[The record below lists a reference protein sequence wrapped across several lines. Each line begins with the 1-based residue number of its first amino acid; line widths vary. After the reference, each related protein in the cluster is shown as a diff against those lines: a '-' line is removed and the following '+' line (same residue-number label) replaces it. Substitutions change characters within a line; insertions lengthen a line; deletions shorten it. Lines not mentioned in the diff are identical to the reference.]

1 MRALSVLLREPL
13 FRAIAAM
20 AAFYGAVNA
29 CIYPYLSLIAVNRV
43 GLSDATLALVLA
55 LASAS
60 AVLSSVLFGILADQI
75 GNRRLIAL
83 VTVGATVIGTGL
95 MVLAPLPAV
104 MLLAHGLLIPMGTAI
119 FGQIFALNN
128 LAAQA
133 HPTLRDSLQA
143 TVRAVVS
150 AVFLMTL
157 LFWTWGLGA
166 GPARGGF
173 DVMAV
178 YVTAVLAALALLA
191 VIWRGWPR
199 KGQEPWQDR
208 PLGLNLRAALVEL
221 SRPAIALRL
230 LAMGAVGGLPMLY
243 IVLTPLIF
251 AATPERQTADVA
263 LMVGLVAGFE
273 VPFMLA
279 LPWIQ
284 RHLSR
289 QSLILAGA
297 LIYAGFVG
305 LLALY
310 PDGRLLWALPVLA
323 GLGAAPILTLP
334 IGYWQDLMQGRPGTA
349 AALMALQRLAGDLLS
364 AAAFALGTA
373 LGGYTIA
380 ALLGGGLAAL
390 GALTLLV
397 VDGATKSARMS

>member
-1 MRALSVLLREPL
+1 MPALGLILRDPL

-20 AAFYGAVNA
+20 AGLYGAVNA
-29 CIYPYLSLIAVNRV
+29 CIYPYLSLIAVGRV
-43 GLSDATLALVLA
+43 GVSDATLALLLA

-60 AVLSSVLFGILADQI
+60 AVAASVLFGILADQI

-83 VTVGATVIGTGL
+83 LTVAATLVGTGL
-95 MVLAPLPAV
+95 MVLAPLPGV

-128 LAAQA
+128 LATQA
-133 HPTLRDSLQA
+133 HPAQRDALQA
-143 TVRAVVS
+143 SVRAVVS

-157 LFWTWGLGA
+157 LFWTWGLGK
-166 GPARGGF
+166 GGF

-178 YVTAVLAALALLA
+178 YVTAALAAAVLMV
-191 VIWRGWPR
+191 VIWQGWPR
-199 KGQEPWQDR
+199 KGTEPWQDR

-221 SRPAIALRL
+221 SHPAIALRL
-230 LAMGAVGGLPMLY
+230 LAMGAIGGLPMLY

-251 AATPERQTADVA
+251 AATPARQISDVA

-279 LPWIQ
+279 LPRLQ
-284 RHLSR
+284 RRVSR
-289 QSLILAGA
+289 QRLILAGA
-297 LIYAGFVG
+297 LIYAGFVT

-310 PDGRLLWALPVLA
+310 PDGRWLWALPVLA

-334 IGYWQDLMQGRPGTA
+334 IGYWQDLMEGRPGTA

-373 LGGYTIA
+373 LGGHTTA
-380 ALLGGGLAAL
+380 ALIGGGLALVGAVAL
-390 GALTLLV
+390 ILI
-397 VDGATKSARMS
+397 DGRAKSGRIS

>member
-1 MRALSVLLREPL
+1 MMSALHLILRDPL

-20 AAFYGAVNA
+20 AGLYGAVNA
-29 CIYPYLSLIAVNRV
+29 CIYPYLSLIAVERV

-55 LASAS
+55 LASGA
-60 AVLSSVLFGILADQI
+60 AVAASVLFGILADQI
-75 GNRRLIAL
+75 GNRRLIAML
-83 VTVGATVIGTGL
+83 TVGASILGTGL
-95 MVLAPLPAV
+95 MALTPLPGV
-104 MLLAHGLLIPMGTAI
+104 MLLAHGLLIPTGTAI

-128 LAAQA
+128 LASQL
-133 HPTLRDSLQA
+133 HPDQRDGLQA

-166 GPARGGF
+166 GGF

-178 YVTAVLAALALLA
+178 YVTAVLAALILLA
-191 VIWRGWPR
+191 VIWRSWPR
-199 KGQEPWQDR
+199 KGAEPWQDR

-230 LAMGAVGGLPMLY
+230 LAMGAIGGLPMLY
-243 IVLTPLIF
+243 IVLTPLVF
-251 AATPERQTADVA
+251 AATPERQMSDVA
-263 LMVGLVAGFE
+263 LLVGLVAGFE

-279 LPWIQ
+279 LPRLQ
-284 RHLSR
+284 RRVRR
-289 QSLILAGA
+289 QTLILAGA
-297 LIYAGFVG
+297 LIYTGFVA

-310 PDGRLLWALPVLA
+310 PGGDWLWALPIMA

-334 IGYWQDLMQGRPGTA
+334 IGYWQELMAGRPGTA

-364 AAAFALGTA
+364 AAAFAFGTA
-373 LGGYTIA
+373 LGGYTAA
-380 ALLGGGLAAL
+380 ALIGGGLAL
-390 GALTLLV
+390 TGAVTLLLA
-397 VDGATKSARMS
+397 DRRR

>member
-1 MRALSVLLREPL
+1 MPALGLILRDPL

-20 AAFYGAVNA
+20 AGLYGAVNA
-29 CIYPYLSLIAVNRV
+29 CIYPYLSLIAVGRV
-43 GLSDATLALVLA
+43 GVSDATLALSLA

-60 AVLSSVLFGILADQI
+60 AVAASVLFGILADQF

-83 VTVGATVIGTGL
+83 LTVAATLVGTGL
-95 MVLAPLPAV
+95 MVLAPLPGV

-128 LAAQA
+128 LATQA
-133 HPTLRDSLQA
+133 HPAQRDALQA
-143 TVRAVVS
+143 SVRAVVS

-157 LFWTWGLGA
+157 LFWTWGLGK
-166 GPARGGF
+166 GGF

-178 YVTAVLAALALLA
+178 YVTAALAAAVLMV
-191 VIWRGWPR
+191 VIWQGWPR
-199 KGQEPWQDR
+199 KGTEPWQDR

-221 SRPAIALRL
+221 SHPAIALRL
-230 LAMGAVGGLPMLY
+230 LAMGAIGGLPMLY

-251 AATPERQTADVA
+251 AATPARQISDVA

-279 LPWIQ
+279 LPRLQ
-284 RHLSR
+284 RRINR
-289 QSLILAGA
+289 QRLILAGA
-297 LIYAGFVG
+297 LIYAGFVT

-310 PDGRLLWALPVLA
+310 PDGRWLWALPVLA

-334 IGYWQDLMQGRPGTA
+334 IGYWQDLMEGRPGTA

-373 LGGYTIA
+373 LGGHTTA
-380 ALLGGGLAAL
+380 ALIGGGLALVGAVAL
-390 GALTLLV
+390 ILI
-397 VDGATKSARMS
+397 DGRAKSGRIS

>member
-1 MRALSVLLREPL
+1 MSALTLILRDPL

-20 AAFYGAVNA
+20 AGLYGAVNA
-29 CIYPYLSLIAVNRV
+29 CIYPYLSLIAVERV
-43 GLSDATLALVLA
+43 GVSDGVLALVLA

-60 AVLSSVLFGILADQI
+60 AVAASVLFGILADQI

-83 VTVGATVIGTGL
+83 VTVGATILGTGM
-95 MVLAPLPAV
+95 MVLAPVPGI
-104 MLLAHGLLIPMGTAI
+104 MLLAHGFFIPMGTAI

-128 LAAQA
+128 LASQIHPAQ
-133 HPTLRDSLQA
+133 RDGLQA

-157 LFWTWGLGA
+157 LFWTWGLG
-166 GPARGGF
+166 RGGF

-178 YVTAVLAALALLA
+178 YVTAVLAALGLMAM
-191 VIWRGWPR
+191 IRRGWPK
-199 KGQEPWQDR
+199 KGAEPWQDR

-221 SRPAIALRL
+221 SRPTIALRL
-230 LAMGAVGGLPMLY
+230 LAMGAIGGLPMLY

-251 AATPERQTADVA
+251 SAAPGRQISDVA

-279 LPWIQ
+279 LPRLQ
-284 RHLSR
+284 KLVRR
-289 QSLILAGA
+289 QSLLLAGA
-297 LIYAGFVG
+297 LIYAGFVV
-305 LLALY
+305 LLALF
-310 PDGRLLWALPVLA
+310 PDGRWLWVLPVLA

-334 IGYWQDLMQGRPGTA
+334 IGYWQDLMAGRPGTA
-349 AALMALQRLAGDLLS
+349 AALMALQRLAGDLIS

-373 LGGYTIA
+373 LGGYTVA
-380 ALLGGGLAAL
+380 ALIGGGLAMAGGIAL
-390 GALTLLV
+390 WLA
-397 VDGATKSARMS
+397 DRRR

>member
-1 MRALSVLLREPL
+1 MPALTLILRDPL

-20 AAFYGAVNA
+20 AGLYGAVNA
-29 CIYPYLSLIAVNRV
+29 CIYPYLSLIAVERV
-43 GLSDATLALVLA
+43 GVSDATLALVLA

-60 AVLSSVLFGILADQI
+60 AVFASVMFGILADQI

-83 VTVGATVIGTGL
+83 MTVAATVLGTGL
-95 MVLAPLPAV
+95 MVLAPLPGV

-128 LAAQA
+128 LATQNHPAQ
-133 HPTLRDSLQA
+133 RDALQA

-157 LFWTWGLGA
+157 LFWTWGLGTGA
-166 GPARGGF
+166 NRGGF

-178 YVTAVLAALALLA
+178 YVTAVIAALILLV

-199 KGQEPWQDR
+199 KGHEPWQDR
-208 PLGLNLRAALVEL
+208 PLGLNLRAAFIEL

-230 LAMGAVGGLPMLY
+230 LAMGAIGGLPMLY
-243 IVLTPLIF
+243 IILTPLIF
-251 AATPERQTADVA
+251 SATPERQTSDVA

-279 LPWIQ
+279 LPRLQ
-284 RHLSR
+284 RLMSR
-289 QSLILAGA
+289 QTLIMAGA
-297 LIYAGFVG
+297 LIYAGFVT

-310 PDGRLLWALPVLA
+310 PDGSWLWVLPVMA

-334 IGYWQDLMQGRPGTA
+334 IGYWQDLMVGRPGTA
-349 AALMALQRLAGDLLS
+349 AALMALQRLAGDLL
-364 AAAFALGTA
+364 AAAGFAIGTA
-373 LGGYTIA
+373 IGGYTTA
-380 ALLGGGLAAL
+380 ALIGGGLAMVGAIAL
-390 GALTLLV
+390 WLA
-397 VDGATKSARMS
+397 DRRA

>member
-1 MRALSVLLREPL
+1 MSAARLILRDPL

-20 AAFYGAVNA
+20 AGLYGAVNA

-43 GLSDATLALVLA
+43 GVSDATLAMVLA

-60 AVLSSVLFGILADQI
+60 AVAASVLFGILADQI

-83 VTVGATVIGTGL
+83 MTVGATVIGTGL
-95 MVLAPLPAV
+95 MVVAPLPGV

-128 LAAQA
+128 LASQL
-133 HPTLRDSLQA
+133 HPDLRDGLQA

-150 AVFLMTL
+150 AVFLATL
-157 LFWTWGLGA
+157 MFWTWGLGS
-166 GPARGGF
+166 GGF

-178 YVTAVLAALALLA
+178 YVTALLAAGVLFA
-191 VIWRGWPR
+191 VIWAGWPR
-199 KGQEPWQDR
+199 KAAEPWVDR
-208 PLGLNLRAALVEL
+208 PLGLNLRAAVMEL
-221 SRPAIALRL
+221 SRPPIALRL
-230 LAMGAVGGLPMLY
+230 LAMGAIGGLPMLY

-251 AATPERQTADVA
+251 AATPERALSDVA

-279 LPWIQ
+279 LPRLQ
-284 RHLSR
+284 RLVSR
-289 QSLILAGA
+289 QSLIMGGA
-297 LIYAGFVG
+297 LIYAGFVV

-310 PDGRLLWALPVLA
+310 PEGRWLWVLPVMA

-334 IGYWQDLMQGRPGTA
+334 IGYWQDLMEGRPGTA

-364 AAAFALGTA
+364 ALAFGIGTA
-373 LGGYTIA
+373 LGGYTTA
-380 ALLGGGLAAL
+380 ALIGGIMAMFGAATLWLA
-390 GALTLLV
+390 
-397 VDGATKSARMS
+397 DRPR

>member
-1 MRALSVLLREPL
+1 MSALTLILRDPL

-20 AAFYGAVNA
+20 AGLYGAVNA

-43 GLSDATLALVLA
+43 GISDGALALVLA

-60 AVLSSVLFGILADQI
+60 AVSASVLFGILADQI

-83 VTVGATVIGTGL
+83 VTVAGTVIGTGL
-95 MVLAPLPAV
+95 MVLAPLPGI

-128 LAAQA
+128 LATQA
-133 HPTLRDSLQA
+133 NPSQRDAVQA

-157 LFWTWGLGA
+157 LFWTWGLGTGA
-166 GPARGGF
+166 HRGGF

-178 YVTAVLAALALLA
+178 YVTAVLAAVILFA

-199 KGQEPWQDR
+199 KGAEPWEDR

-230 LAMGAVGGLPMLY
+230 LAMGAIGGLPMLY

-251 AATPERQTADVA
+251 AATPARQTSDVA

-279 LPWIQ
+279 LPRLQ

-289 QSLILAGA
+289 PSLILAGA
-297 LIYAGFVG
+297 LVYAGFVV

-310 PDGRLLWALPVLA
+310 PDGSWLWALPIMA

-334 IGYWQDLMQGRPGTA
+334 IGYWQDLMAGRPGTA

-364 AAAFALGTA
+364 ALAFALGTA
-373 LGGYTIA
+373 IGGYTTA
-380 ALLGGGLAAL
+380 ALLGGAMAATGAVALLLADR
-390 GALTLLV
+390 G
-397 VDGATKSARMS
+397 TKFGRIS

>member
-1 MRALSVLLREPL
+1 MPALTLILRDPL

-20 AAFYGAVNA
+20 AALYGAVNA

-43 GLSDATLALVLA
+43 GVSDGTLALVLA

-60 AVLSSVLFGILADQI
+60 AVSASVLFGILADQI

-83 VTVGATVIGTGL
+83 VTVGATVAGTGL
-95 MVLAPLPAV
+95 MVLAPVPAV

-128 LAAQA
+128 LASQLHPAQ
-133 HPTLRDSLQA
+133 RDGLQA

-157 LFWTWGLGA
+157 LFWTWGLG
-166 GPARGGF
+166 PGGF

-178 YVTAVLAALALLA
+178 YGLAVLAALGLWG
-191 VIWRGWPR
+191 VIRLGWPR
-199 KGQEPWQDR
+199 KGTEPWEDR

-221 SRPAIALRL
+221 SRPPIALRL
-230 LAMGAVGGLPMLY
+230 LAMGAIGGLPMLY

-251 AATPERQTADVA
+251 AATPARETADVA
-263 LMVGLVAGFE
+263 LVVGLVAGFE

-279 LPWIQ
+279 LPLLQ
-284 RHLSR
+284 RHLPR
-289 QSLILAGA
+289 QAMILAGA
-297 LIYAGFVG
+297 AVYSGFVV

-310 PDGRLLWALPVLA
+310 PDGRWLWALPLMA

-334 IGYWQDLMQGRPGTA
+334 IGYWQDLMVGRPGTA

-364 AAAFALGTA
+364 AATFAIGTA
-373 LGGYTIA
+373 LGGYTTA
-380 ALLGGGLAAL
+380 ALIG
-390 GALTLLV
+390 GALALT
-397 VDGATKSARMS
+397 GAVALWLADRRAP

>member
-1 MRALSVLLREPL
+1 MSALRLILRDPL

-20 AAFYGAVNA
+20 AGLYGAVNA
-29 CIYPYLSLIAVNRV
+29 CIYPYLSLIAVERV

-55 LASAS
+55 LASGA
-60 AVLSSVLFGILADQI
+60 AVAASVLFGILADQI
-75 GNRRLIAL
+75 GNRRLIAML
-83 VTVGATVIGTGL
+83 TVGASILGTGL
-95 MVLAPLPAV
+95 MALIPLPGV
-104 MLLAHGLLIPMGTAI
+104 MLLAHGLLIPTGTAI

-128 LAAQA
+128 LASQL
-133 HPTLRDSLQA
+133 HPDQRDGLQA

-166 GPARGGF
+166 GGF
-173 DVMAV
+173 DVMSV
-178 YVTAVLAALALLA
+178 YVTAVLAALILLV

-199 KGQEPWQDR
+199 KGAEPWQDR

-230 LAMGAVGGLPMLY
+230 LAMGAIGGLPMLY
-243 IVLTPLIF
+243 IVLTPLVF
-251 AATPERQTADVA
+251 AATPERQMSDVA
-263 LMVGLVAGFE
+263 LLVGLVAGFE

-279 LPWIQ
+279 LPRMQ
-284 RHLSR
+284 RRVRR
-289 QSLILAGA
+289 QTLILAGA
-297 LIYAGFVG
+297 LIYTGFVA

-310 PDGRLLWALPVLA
+310 PGGDWLWALPIMA

-334 IGYWQDLMQGRPGTA
+334 IGYWQELMTGRPGTA

-373 LGGYTIA
+373 FGDYTTA
-380 ALLGGGLAAL
+380 ALIGGGLAVA
-390 GALTLLV
+390 GAVTLLV
-397 VDGATKSARMS
+397 ADRRR

>member
-1 MRALSVLLREPL
+1 MSALRLILRDPL

-20 AAFYGAVNA
+20 AGLYGAVNA
-29 CIYPYLSLIAVNRV
+29 CIYPYLSLIAVERV

-55 LASAS
+55 LASGA
-60 AVLSSVLFGILADQI
+60 AVAASVLFGILADQI
-75 GNRRLIAL
+75 GNRRLIAML
-83 VTVGATVIGTGL
+83 TVGASILGTGL
-95 MVLAPLPAV
+95 MALIPLPGV
-104 MLLAHGLLIPMGTAI
+104 MLLAHGLLIPTGTAI

-128 LAAQA
+128 LASQL
-133 HPTLRDSLQA
+133 HPDQRDGLQA

-166 GPARGGF
+166 GGF

-178 YVTAVLAALALLA
+178 YVTAVLAALILLV

-199 KGQEPWQDR
+199 KGAEPWQDR

-230 LAMGAVGGLPMLY
+230 LAMGAIGGLPMLY
-243 IVLTPLIF
+243 IVLTPLVF
-251 AATPERQTADVA
+251 AATPERQMSDVA
-263 LMVGLVAGFE
+263 LLVGLVAGFE

-279 LPWIQ
+279 LPRLQ
-284 RHLSR
+284 RRVRR
-289 QSLILAGA
+289 QTLILAGA
-297 LIYAGFVG
+297 LIYTGFVT

-310 PDGRLLWALPVLA
+310 PGGDWLWALPIMA

-334 IGYWQDLMQGRPGTA
+334 IGYWQELMAGRPGTA

-373 LGGYTIA
+373 FGDYTTA
-380 ALLGGGLAAL
+380 ALIGGSLAVA
-390 GALTLLV
+390 GAVTLLMA
-397 VDGATKSARMS
+397 DRRR

>member
-1 MRALSVLLREPL
+1 MSALRLILRDPL

-20 AAFYGAVNA
+20 AGLYGAVNA
-29 CIYPYLSLIAVNRV
+29 CIYPYLSLIAVERV

-55 LASAS
+55 LASGA
-60 AVLSSVLFGILADQI
+60 AVAASVLFGILADQI
-75 GNRRLIAL
+75 GNRRLIAML
-83 VTVGATVIGTGL
+83 TVGASILGTGL
-95 MVLAPLPAV
+95 MALIPLPGV
-104 MLLAHGLLIPMGTAI
+104 MLLAHGLLIPTGTAI

-128 LAAQA
+128 LASQL
-133 HPTLRDSLQA
+133 HPDQRDGLQA

-166 GPARGGF
+166 GGF

-178 YVTAVLAALALLA
+178 YVTAVLAALILLV

-199 KGQEPWQDR
+199 KGAEPWQDR

-230 LAMGAVGGLPMLY
+230 LAMGAIGGLPMLY
-243 IVLTPLIF
+243 IVLTPLVF
-251 AATPERQTADVA
+251 AATPERQMSDVA
-263 LMVGLVAGFE
+263 LLVGLVAGFE

-279 LPWIQ
+279 LPRLQ
-284 RHLSR
+284 RRVRR
-289 QSLILAGA
+289 QTLILAGA
-297 LIYAGFVG
+297 LIYTGFVA

-310 PDGRLLWALPVLA
+310 PGGDWLWALPIMA

-334 IGYWQDLMQGRPGTA
+334 IGYWQELMAGRPGTA

-373 LGGYTIA
+373 FGDYTTA
-380 ALLGGGLAAL
+380 ALIGGSLAVA
-390 GALTLLV
+390 GAVTLLMA
-397 VDGATKSARMS
+397 DRRR

>member
-1 MRALSVLLREPL
+1 MTPLRLILRDPL

-20 AAFYGAVNA
+20 AGLYGAVNA
-29 CIYPYLSLIAVNRV
+29 CIYPYLSLIAVDRV
-43 GLSDATLALVLA
+43 GISDATLALVLA
-55 LASAS
+55 LASAA
-60 AVLSSVLFGILADQI
+60 AVAASVMFGILADQI

-83 VTVGATVIGTGL
+83 VTVAATVLGTGL
-95 MVLAPLPAV
+95 MVLAPLPGI
-104 MLLAHGLLIPMGTAI
+104 MLLAHGLLIPTGTAI

-128 LAAQA
+128 LASQL
-133 HPTLRDSLQA
+133 HPKLRDGLQA

-157 LFWTWGLGA
+157 LFWTWGLGT
-166 GPARGGF
+166 GPRQGGF

-178 YVTAVLAALALLA
+178 YVSAVLAALVLFV

-199 KGQEPWQDR
+199 KGAEPWTDR

-221 SRPAIALRL
+221 SHPAIALRL
-230 LAMGAVGGLPMLY
+230 LAMGAIGGLPMLY

-251 AATPERQTADVA
+251 AATPERALSDVA

-279 LPWIQ
+279 LPHLQ
-284 RHLSR
+284 RRAPR
-289 QSLILAGA
+289 QVLILTGA
-297 LIYAGFVG
+297 LIYAAFVM
-305 LLALY
+305 LLALF
-310 PDGRLLWALPVLA
+310 PDGAWLWALPVMA

-334 IGYWQDLMQGRPGTA
+334 IGYWQELMAGRPGTA

-373 LGGYTIA
+373 LGGYTTA
-380 ALLGGGLAAL
+380 ALMGGSLAAA
-390 GALTLLV
+390 GAFALLV
-397 VDGATKSARMS
+397 ADRQPKSARIS

>member
-1 MRALSVLLREPL
+1 MMSALHLILRDPL

-20 AAFYGAVNA
+20 AGLYGAVNA
-29 CIYPYLSLIAVNRV
+29 CIYPYLSLIAVERV

-55 LASAS
+55 LASGAAVAAS
-60 AVLSSVLFGILADQI
+60 VVFGILADQI
-75 GNRRLIAL
+75 GNRRLIAML
-83 VTVGATVIGTGL
+83 TVGASILGTGL
-95 MVLAPLPAV
+95 MALTPLPGV
-104 MLLAHGLLIPMGTAI
+104 MLLAHGLLIPTGTAI

-128 LAAQA
+128 LASQL
-133 HPTLRDSLQA
+133 HPDQRDGLQA

-150 AVFLMTL
+150 AIFLMTL

-166 GPARGGF
+166 GGF

-178 YVTAVLAALALLA
+178 YVTAVLAALILLA

-199 KGQEPWQDR
+199 KGAEPWQDR

-230 LAMGAVGGLPMLY
+230 LAMGAIGGLPMLY
-243 IVLTPLIF
+243 IVLTPLVF
-251 AATPERQTADVA
+251 AATPERQMSDVA
-263 LMVGLVAGFE
+263 LLVGLVAGFE

-279 LPWIQ
+279 LPRLQ
-284 RHLSR
+284 RRVRR
-289 QSLILAGA
+289 QTLILAGA
-297 LIYAGFVG
+297 LIYTGFVA

-310 PDGRLLWALPVLA
+310 PGGDWLWALPIMA

-334 IGYWQDLMQGRPGTA
+334 IGYWQELMAGRPGTA

-364 AAAFALGTA
+364 AAAFAFGTA
-373 LGGYTIA
+373 LGGYTAA
-380 ALLGGGLAAL
+380 ALIGGGLAL
-390 GALTLLV
+390 TGAVTLLLA
-397 VDGATKSARMS
+397 DRRR

>member
-1 MRALSVLLREPL
+1 MPALGLILRDPL

-20 AAFYGAVNA
+20 AGLYGAVNA
-29 CIYPYLSLIAVNRV
+29 CIYPYLSLIAVGRV
-43 GLSDATLALVLA
+43 GVSDATLALLLA

-60 AVLSSVLFGILADQI
+60 AVAASVLFGILADQI

-83 VTVGATVIGTGL
+83 LTVAATLVGTGL
-95 MVLAPLPAV
+95 MVLAPLPGV

-128 LAAQA
+128 LATQA
-133 HPTLRDSLQA
+133 HPAQRDALQA
-143 TVRAVVS
+143 SVRAVVS

-157 LFWTWGLGA
+157 LFWTWGLGK
-166 GPARGGF
+166 GGF

-178 YVTAVLAALALLA
+178 YATAALAAAVLMV
-191 VIWRGWPR
+191 VIWQGWPR
-199 KGQEPWQDR
+199 KGTEPWQDR

-221 SRPAIALRL
+221 SHPAIALRL
-230 LAMGAVGGLPMLY
+230 LAMGAIGGLPMLY

-251 AATPERQTADVA
+251 AATPARQISDVA

-279 LPWIQ
+279 LPRLQ
-284 RHLSR
+284 RRVSR
-289 QSLILAGA
+289 QKLILAGA
-297 LIYAGFVG
+297 LIYAGFVA

-310 PDGRLLWALPVLA
+310 PDGRWLWALPVLA

-334 IGYWQDLMQGRPGTA
+334 IGYWQDLMEGRPGTA

-373 LGGYTIA
+373 LGGHTTA
-380 ALLGGGLAAL
+380 ALIGGGLALVGAVAL
-390 GALTLLV
+390 ILI
-397 VDGATKSARMS
+397 DGRAKSGRIS